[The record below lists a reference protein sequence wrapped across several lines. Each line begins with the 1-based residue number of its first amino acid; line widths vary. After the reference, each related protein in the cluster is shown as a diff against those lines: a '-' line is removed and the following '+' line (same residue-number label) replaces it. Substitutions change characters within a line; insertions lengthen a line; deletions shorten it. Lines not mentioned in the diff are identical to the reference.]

1 MCQNSCIG
9 GNGKIG
15 KPIQLLITLENN
27 GNILARQKLEIKV
40 CACPKRDLKKDEKL
54 SPHQAA
60 RSPSSSSTCHIFIFT
75 ILISI

>member
-15 KPIQLLITLENN
+15 KPIQLLVTLENS

-54 SPHQAA
+54 SAQLA
-60 RSPSSSSTCHIFIFT
+60 RSPSLNSKFDGIF
-75 ILISI
+75 